1 MQSLFVF
8 LDLTKFADFWRKTTD
23 ARRGVSGDLYVFR
36 SSLGKVQLC
45 QGLSL

>member
-8 LDLTKFADFWRKTTD
+8 LDITKFADFWRKN
-23 ARRGVSGDLYVFR
+23 ANASRGVSRDLYLFI

-45 QGLSL
+45 QVLSL